1 MPNFYDNLTA
11 EDVATLDRLS
21 MLLIDL
27 RESRDKLLQRHASA
41 SIEGLLEKI
50 RARDVDEHA
59 AYEDYLGAKI
69 IEATREEIRSGLRD
83 YMLQIKR
90 VDPA

>member
-41 SIEGLLEKI
+41 SIEELLEKI
-50 RARDVDEHA
+50 RARDVDEHPV
-59 AYEDYLGAKI
+59 YEDYLGARI
-69 IEATREEIRSGLRD
+69 IETTREEIRSSLRD